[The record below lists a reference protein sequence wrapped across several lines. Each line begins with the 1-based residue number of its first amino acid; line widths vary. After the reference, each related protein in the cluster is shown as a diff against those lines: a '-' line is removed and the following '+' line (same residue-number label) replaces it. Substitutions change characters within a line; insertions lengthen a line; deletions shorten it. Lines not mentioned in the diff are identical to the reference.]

1 MSDEPVFSRRFEV
14 RWADLDA
21 NRHLRN
27 TAYLDYATHVR
38 FAFLAENG
46 FPPSRFGE
54 LHFGPVILREEM
66 TFLREVG
73 PNDELTVDYRLAA
86 LSKDGR
92 KFKLRHRV
100 FRRDGAEAARIDT
113 DGGWMDLTTRKLRPP
128 PDELATALDRLVRTA
143 DFELF

>member
-1 MSDEPVFSRRFEV
+1 MSEQTAFSKRFAV

-73 PNDELTVDYRLAA
+73 PNEELTVDYRLAA
-86 LSKDGR
+86 LSEDGR
-92 KFKLRHRV
+92 KFKLRHRI
-100 FRRDGAEAARIDT
+100 FRRDGAEVARIDT
-113 DGGWMDLTTRKLRPP
+113 DGGWMDLTSRKLRRPP
-128 PDELATALDRLVRTA
+128 AELAAALAGLARTA
-143 DFELF
+143 DFETF